1 MQVLVIPD
9 VHLKTWMFRAAD
21 RAIEKERPDAVVLL
35 GDLVDDFG
43 CKNSPDRY
51 VETIDA
57 AIAFIQKHP
66 ESYLCLGNHEASYLW
81 NRETNATA
89 YRARSTAKEQC
100 WRLTREIPQERFMV
114 AFQFDNIIFSHAGI
128 SEGFFAAHLKKS
140 GETYIS
146 DEEVIR
152 RVNRLSV
159 DELWRYGSPIW
170 YRPSGIQGFDQMYG
184 ANRMLHVTG
193 HTPVEKITE
202 WCSTLVCDTFST
214 QPNHK
219 PIGDET
225 FAIVD
230 TQTKEWRAVRAVSGD
245 VESKDCGK
253 C

>member
-1 MQVLVIPD
+1 MHILAIPD
-9 VHLKTWMFRAAD
+9 VHLKTWMLAVAD
-21 RAIEKERPDAVVLL
+21 RVIEAEHPDAVVLL

-43 CKNSPDRY
+43 CKNSPEKY
-51 VETIDA
+51 IETIDA

-100 WRLTREIPQERFMV
+100 WRLTTEIPQERFNV
-114 AFQFDNIIFSHAGI
+114 AFQFDNVIFSHAGI
-128 SEGFFAAHLKKS
+128 SEGFFAAHLKRA
-140 GETYIS
+140 GEKHIS

-170 YRPSGIQGFDQMYG
+170 YRPSGIATFDQMYG
-184 ANRMLHVTG
+184 ADRLLHVTG
-193 HTPVEKITE
+193 HTPIEKITD

-214 QPNHK
+214 YPNHR
-219 PIGDET
+219 PVGDQT
-225 FAIVD
+225 FALVD
-230 TQTKEWRAVRAVSGD
+230 TVSRKWRAIPSQQ
-245 VESKDCGK
+245 
-253 C
+253 

>member
-9 VHLKTWMFRAAD
+9 VHLKRWIFEKADEIAA
-21 RAIEKERPDAVVLL
+21 REKPDAIVLL

-43 CKNSPDRY
+43 CKNSPEKY
-51 VETIDA
+51 IEIIDA

-100 WRLTREIPQERFMV
+100 WRLTTEIPQERFNV
-114 AFQFDNIIFSHAGI
+114 AFQFDNVIFSHAGI
-128 SEGFFAAHLKKS
+128 SEGFFAAYLKGAEEKH
-140 GETYIS
+140 IS

-152 RVNRLSV
+152 RVNGLSV

-170 YRPSGIQGFDQMYG
+170 YRPSGIQEFDQMYG
-184 ANRMLHVTG
+184 ANRILHVTG

-214 QPNHK
+214 YRNHK
-219 PIGDET
+219 PIGDQT
-225 FAIVD
+225 FAMVD
-230 TQTKEWRAVRAVSGD
+230 TIAKTWRAIPCKT
-245 VESKDCGK
+245 E
-253 C
+253 